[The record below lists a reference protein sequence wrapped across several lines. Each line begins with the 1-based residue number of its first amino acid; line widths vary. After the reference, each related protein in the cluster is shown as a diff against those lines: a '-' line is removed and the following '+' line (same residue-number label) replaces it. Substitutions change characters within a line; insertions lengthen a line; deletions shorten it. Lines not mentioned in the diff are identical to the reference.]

1 MDFEKIFNLIGK
13 GTSSFDAFQKEIEEI
28 KENERETGKVILAS
42 FKGVP
47 GINTAE
53 LTEEDMEIWEQ
64 FKTNKLSLEKL
75 EEYRNN
81 IDLENYHRRTF
92 SNFIVK
98 KVLDRT
104 EGDEEIKEA

>member
-64 FKTNKLSLEKL
+64 FKINKLSLEKL

-98 KVLDRT
+98 KVLDRA